1 MKHLTTTVRVLS
13 STALIG
19 ASQFGF
25 VTPAV
30 ATQMETTLVTATR
43 TKQTVDATLAPV
55 TIIDR
60 EEIER
65 SQARDVLELLSNT
78 TGITITRNGGTG
90 SNSSVFIRGNA
101 STHTLVLIDGQRV
114 GSATLGSANLST
126 LEPEQIERI
135 EIVRGPRSSLYG
147 SDAIGG
153 VIHIFTRKGS
163 ASGKLTPL
171 IKAGYGN
178 HNTSK
183 AVVGISGGD
192 DDFYFNVLG
201 THFDTQGIDNL
212 KNDNGNN
219 GDDDAYRSTGSSL
232 RSGGKVGTAEIDF
245 SFQRTE
251 STNEFDNNFSP
262 NSQPYI
268 ESVVESGSAAISMPI
283 TSEWISSLR
292 VGKSKDD
299 SLTLDDLSA
308 ARSKFTT
315 RRDTALW
322 QNDICISN
330 HVISVGAEYY
340 EDAVDGTTNYTEDKR
355 YNRAGFAQLQSDFGR
370 HDLVI
375 GGRHEDNEQFGSY
388 KTWNASYGLDLSE
401 QARLILSR
409 GIAFKAPSF
418 NQLYFPGFGN
428 ANFIPEEADNTEIE
442 FRYTMDNAGW
452 SLTAFEIDVENL
464 IQFNPSTF
472 ITDQISEVE
481 IRGAEFTGYLR
492 HNNWLLNANLTV
504 LKPIDKAS
512 KQDVRRRP
520 RRAATVSAD
529 RSFEQFSMG
538 IVVRAQG
545 ESFED
550 TANKQELGGYTLV
563 DARAAYAFNSDL
575 SLQLSLKNIFNKEY
589 ETTRGFDNPG
599 LTSMLTVVYEPK

>member
-1 MKHLTTTVRVLS
+1 MKNLSTTARLLS
-13 STALIG
+13 STALLG
-19 ASQFGF
+19 ASQVVF
-25 VTPAV
+25 A
-30 ATQMETTLVTATR
+30 ASMETTLVTATR
-43 TKQTVDATLAPV
+43 TQQTIDATLAPV
-55 TIIDR
+55 TVIDR
-60 EEIER
+60 EQIER

-90 SNSSVFIRGNA
+90 SASSVFIRGNA
-101 STHTLVLIDGQRV
+101 STHTLVMIDGQRV

-153 VIHIFTRKGS
+153 VIQIFTRKGS
-163 ASGKLTPL
+163 ASGELSPL
-171 IKAGYGN
+171 IKVGYGN

-183 AVVGISGGD
+183 AVVGVSGGD
-192 DDFYFNVLG
+192 DAFYFNLLG

-212 KNDNGNN
+212 KNDSGNN
-219 GDDDAYRSTGSSL
+219 SDTDAYRTGGSSL
-232 RSGGKVGTAEIDF
+232 RSGGKVGAAEIDV

-251 STNEFDNNFSP
+251 SQTEFDNNFSP

-268 ESVVESGSAAISMPI
+268 ESVVESGSAAISLPI
-283 TSEWISSLR
+283 ISEWISSLR

-299 SLTLDDLSA
+299 SLTLDDLSST
-308 ARSKFTT
+308 RSRFVT
-315 RRDTALW
+315 RRDSALW
-322 QNDICISN
+322 QNDVCISN

-340 EDAVDGTTNYTEDKR
+340 EDFVDSTTAYTVDNR
-355 YNRAGFAQLQSDFGR
+355 YNRAGFAQLQSDYGR
-370 HDLVI
+370 HDIII

-388 KTWNASYGLDLSE
+388 KTWNASYGLDISE

-409 GIAFKAPSF
+409 GNAFKSPSF

-428 ANFIPEEADNTEIE
+428 ANFIPEEADNTELE
-442 FRYTMDNAGW
+442 FRYTVENAGW
-452 SLTAFEIDVENL
+452 SLAAFENNVNHL

-481 IRGAEFTGYLR
+481 IRGGELTGYLR
-492 HNNWLLNANLTV
+492 HDNWLLNANLSV

-512 KQDVRRRP
+512 KKDVRRRP
-520 RRAATVSAD
+520 RRAATASAD
-529 RSFEQFSMG
+529 RAFEQFSIG

-545 ESFED
+545 ESYED
-550 TANKQELGGYTLV
+550 TANRQELSGFTLV
-563 DARAAYAFNSDL
+563 DARAAYSFNSDL
-575 SLQLSLKNIFNKEY
+575 SVQLSLKNIFNKEY